1 VSRIH
6 LFLALVALS
15 ISSAS
20 SADEP
25 RPGEARILS
34 PSDGSIVR
42 VSSVPLFVRL
52 RGPFLG
58 STVRVM
64 LDGRDVT
71 DPLGV
76 FSTRAASSGAG
87 SYLATLDLDG
97 VAPGAHELEVRFSI
111 REGQRSVVGRS
122 KLTWEP
128 PPCRL
133 DLEVVDEK
141 GRPSS
146 ARVMFRTSGAP
157 YVLVG
162 PDADAACF
170 KGQDARLD
178 SVFVVGGSGR
188 VFLDPA
194 EYTAIAVRG
203 VRHELAVLRVNLGPD
218 CPATTTLRFRVP
230 EVVATP
236 DHVTA
241 DLHVHTGRSPD
252 SFVPDRERYRSLIAA
267 DLDVAVITDHNLVT
281 DPSVAL
287 EQVRVNGAGTRGI
300 AGVEARIGPRRN
312 ENDRRTHSI
321 GHANFFPLVAGK
333 TLPSTESSDPGELL
347 RAYRA
352 HSADDLLSQ
361 LNHPRGLSRNP
372 WDRRATTTAHAVFNS
387 LGFDRRRLLS
397 DSDPR
402 LTRSLDYDVLELL
415 NRFSWGTYLQ
425 VRADWFLLM
434 NLGHFLTGT
443 GNSDSHALS
452 VELAGFPVNLVRT
465 RALVANDGSATAGF
479 LDAVRDG
486 RVSVST
492 GPVVTLSVRTASGRT
507 GLPGDTLRSSEGRVT
522 ASVEIRAAG
531 WVPVREV
538 RLIVNGEEVRSE
550 TLTGELKAAGR
561 TFEWSVELERDSWI
575 LAEAGWPAEDTEGP
589 GPDDLGRYAWVV
601 PGHVP
606 LAFTNPVR
614 IDVGADGVWTPFE
627 PEAAAARAA
636 PMPSGSLD
644 VAESP

>member
-6 LFLALVALS
+6 LFLALVVMS
-15 ISSAS
+15 ISSAPV
-20 SADEP
+20 ADEL

-42 VSSVPLFVRL
+42 IPSVPLFVRL
-52 RGPFLG
+52 RGPFLD
-58 STVRVM
+58 STVRVT

-76 FSTRAASSGAG
+76 FSKRAASRAAG

-97 VAPGAHELEVRFSI
+97 VAPGTHELEVNFTA
-111 REGQRSVVGRS
+111 REGERSVASRS
-122 KLTWEP
+122 KFTWDP
-128 PPCRL
+128 PPCRV
-133 DLEVVDEK
+133 DLEVVDGK

-157 YVLVG
+157 HVLVG

-170 KGQDARLD
+170 KGQDAELD

-203 VRHELAVLRVNLGPD
+203 VRHELAFQRIHLGAD
-218 CPATTTLRFRVP
+218 CPPTTKLRFRVP
-230 EVVATP
+230 EVVPTP

-252 SFVPDRERYRSLIAA
+252 SFVPDRARYRSLIAA
-267 DLDVAVITDHNLVT
+267 DIDVAVITDHNLVT
-281 DPSVAL
+281 DPAAAL
-287 EQVRVNGAGTRGI
+287 ELVRVNGEGTRGI
-300 AGVEARIGPRRN
+300 AGVEARLGPRRT
-312 ENDRRTHSI
+312 ENDRRSRSI
-321 GHANFFPLVAGK
+321 GHANFFPLIAGA
-333 TLPSTESSDPGELL
+333 TLPSTESSDPLELL

-352 HSADDLLSQ
+352 QTADDLISQ

-372 WDRRATTTAHAVFNS
+372 LDRRAMTSAHAVFNS
-387 LGFDRRRLLS
+387 LGFDRHRLLKN
-397 DSDPR
+397 SDPR
-402 LTRSLDYDVLELL
+402 LTGMLEYDVLEVL

-465 RALVANDGSATAGF
+465 RAVLANGGLAMREFT
-479 LDAVRDG
+479 DAVRGG
-486 RVSVST
+486 RVIVST
-492 GPVVTLSVRTASGRT
+492 GPVVELSVRTASGRV
-507 GLPGDTLRSSEGRVT
+507 GLPGDTLPSTEGRVT
-522 ASVEIRAAG
+522 ASVELRAAG
-531 WVPVREV
+531 WVPVTEV
-538 RLIVNGEEVRSE
+538 RLIVNGEVARSE
-550 TLTGELKAAGR
+550 TLAAALPAAGR
-561 TFEWSVELERDSWI
+561 TFEWTLELERDSWI
-575 LAEAGWPAEDTEGP
+575 LAEAGWPVADAEGP
-589 GPDDLGRYAWVV
+589 EPAALGKYAWIL

-606 LAFTNPVR
+606 LGFTNPVR
-614 IDVGADGVWTPFE
+614 IDVGADGRWSPLD
-627 PEAAAARAA
+627 PEVAAARAA